1 MNYELPFGIIY
12 YLCSKFYKKKH
23 FENNSSPLH
32 AISAIAECFCPDAQ
46 TRDTSRLDN
55 HHQWS

>member
-23 FENNSSPLH
+23 FENNSSH
-32 AISAIAECFCPDAQ
+32 FYAVSAIAEHLRPDAK
-46 TRDTSRLDN
+46 T
-55 HHQWS
+55 